1 MIPKDLFAKIKYI
14 DITTSRLV
22 ESVFAGEYHSVFKG
36 KGIEFDEVREYVPGD
51 DIRDID
57 WNVTAKTGVPH
68 TKRFIEAR
76 ELTVVFLIDVS
87 ASEYFGSKSKS
98 KAEVIAEI
106 CALLALAAI
115 RNHDR
120 VGVLFFTDRVEKFI
134 PPRKGKR
141 HVLRVVR
148 EILGFKP
155 AGKRTDLNAAFRAL
169 NDIVSRRAVV
179 FVFSDFLAPNYD
191 KLIKIT
197 HRKHDLVGVLVEDAG
212 EVAFP
217 GLGLLE
223 IEDVETGQRI
233 TINSSG
239 RRFRKKFSEAA
250 ETRRAERKRLFDSI
264 KMDHIDI
271 RTDQPYIQ
279 PLVRF
284 FKERAR
290 KGRFV

>member
-1 MIPKDLFAKIKYI
+1 MISKDLFSKIKYI

-76 ELTVVFLIDVS
+76 EMTVVFLIDVS
-87 ASEYFGSKSKS
+87 ASEYFGSQAKS
-98 KAEVIAEI
+98 KAEIIAEI
-106 CALLALAAI
+106 CALLAFAAI
-115 RNHDR
+115 RNSDR

-134 PPRKGKR
+134 PPKKGKS

-155 AGKRTDLNAAFRAL
+155 KGRRTDLNAAFRAL
-169 NDIVSRRAVV
+169 NDIVRKRAVV
-179 FVFSDFLAPNYD
+179 FVFSDFLADDYG
-191 KLIKIT
+191 KLLKIS
-197 HRKHDLVGVLVEDAG
+197 HRKHDLVGVLVEDAR

-223 IEDVETGQRI
+223 IEDVETGQRM
-233 TINSSG
+233 TLNSSG
-239 RRFRKKFSEAA
+239 RRFRKRFADTA
-250 ETRRAERKRLFDSI
+250 EKRRGERKKLFDSI
-264 KMDHIDI
+264 GMDHIDI
-271 RTDQPYIQ
+271 RTDQPYIE
-279 PLVRF
+279 PLIRF
-284 FKERAR
+284 FKERER